1 MTFAERAKA
10 LKDKSRLTLSEIA
23 TACNISESMV
33 SRYINGQNIP
43 PEDTA
48 RKILDLLNAAAQVAA
63 KHDDDARIDL
73 LAIRTVYEE
82 RLDDMRDNIADL
94 KRSLRTEKKEKWIV
108 FSLLSVAV
116 VLIFILF
123 FIDAAN
129 GNIGWLR
136 Y

>member
-10 LKDKSRLTLSEIA
+10 LKDKSKMTLSEIA
-23 TACNISESMV
+23 IACNISESMV

-63 KHDDDARIDL
+63 KHDDSARIDL

-94 KRSLRTEKKEKWIV
+94 KKSLRTEKKEKWIV
-108 FSLLSVAV
+108 FAILAV
-116 VLIFILF
+116 VILLVF
-123 FIDAAN
+123 LLFAVDVAN
-129 GNIGWLR
+129 GDMGWFR
-136 Y
+136 H

>member
-63 KHDDDARIDL
+63 KHNDDARIDL

-108 FSLLSVAV
+108 FALLAIAV
-116 VLIFILF
+116 VLIFALF

>member
-63 KHDDDARIDL
+63 KSNDDARIDL

-108 FSLLSVAV
+108 FALLAVAV

-129 GNIGWLR
+129 GDIGWLR